1 MPDSPASRHPLVVPM
16 VVAHAT
22 IMVLWSTLRHEHYG
36 SSAFDL
42 AAYENIFWNLAH
54 RGVPWN
60 SIEHSHQWS
69 NHFEVGL
76 LWLWLPFR
84 FAPSPLWLF
93 LVQQISCAAAA
104 LPVDAMARHA
114 SGDRRIGLVAALA
127 TLVSPQLILAE
138 IYDFHSITACAFPM
152 ALLVWG
158 VASDSPRRMI
168 VGALLA
174 MSVREQM
181 GLTWAAA
188 AVAWLLCHGWRKRW
202 PVALAF
208 ATVGI
213 GGFLLEVLWLIPHYA
228 QGGAFRY
235 VSQYGRL
242 GGSPEAALRFALH
255 RPFDLLLLPFEG
267 RRPLY
272 LLVLASG
279 AIPLLIASF
288 RSPRTAAW
296 PLLIAAPLLL
306 VQLLNDRSAVWSI
319 HYQYGAPVVPLL
331 AACAALA
338 LSDKR
343 CVPPDKRRW
352 FAGVWVA
359 ATVIVA
365 CVPLSGKIYGE
376 GRPIDPKFVGSKRA
390 MALARVPTLVPV
402 DASVSAFDRITP
414 HLAHRPEIHKWPDG
428 EDADRFVVLEVGGMS
443 AHPDELAIAKA
454 AIARLRSDPRFT
466 IRLDEA
472 GVLLVERIAKAP
484 TTKVAL
490 GHEL

>member
-1 MPDSPASRHPLVVPM
+1 M

-22 IMVLWSTLRHEHYG
+22 IMVLWSTLRHAHYG
-36 SSAFDL
+36 STAFDL

-54 RGVPWN
+54 RGVPWD
-60 SIEHSHQWS
+60 SIEHHHQWS

-84 FAPSPLWLF
+84 FAPSPVWLF

-104 LPVDAMARHA
+104 LPIEAMARHA
-114 SGDRRIGLVAALA
+114 SGDRRVGLVAALA
-127 TLVSPQLILAE
+127 TLVSPQLLLAE
-138 IYDFHSITACAFPM
+138 INDFHSITACAFPM

-168 VGALLA
+168 GGALLA

-181 GLTWAAA
+181 GLALAAA
-188 AVAWLLCHGWRKRW
+188 AVAWLLCHGWRRRW

-208 ATVGI
+208 ATFGI

-228 QGGAFRY
+228 DGGAFRY
-235 VSQYGRL
+235 VNQYGRL
-242 GGSPEAALRFALH
+242 GGSPDAALRFALH
-255 RPFDLLLLPFEG
+255 RPFHLLFLPFEG
-267 RRPLY
+267 KRPLY
-272 LLVLASG
+272 LVLLASG

-288 RSPRTAAW
+288 RSARTAAW
-296 PLLIAAPLLL
+296 PLLVAAPLLL
-306 VQLLNDRSAVWSI
+306 VQLLNDRSVVWSI
-319 HYQYGAPVVPLL
+319 HSQYGAAVVPLL

-338 LSDKR
+338 LSDTR
-343 CVPPDKRRW
+343 CVRPDKRRW
-352 FAGVWVA
+352 FAAVWIG
-359 ATVIVA
+359 ATAIVA
-365 CVPLSGKIYGE
+365 CVPLAGKLYGE
-376 GRPIDPKFVGSKRA
+376 GRPLDPQFSGSRRA
-390 MALARVPTLVPV
+390 TALGRVLTLLPG
-402 DASVSAFDRITP
+402 DASVSAFDRIAP
-414 HLAHRPEIHKWPDG
+414 HLAHRPEVHRWPDG

-472 GVLLVERIAKAP
+472 GVLLVERIANGAVTKA
-484 TTKVAL
+484 AIGYDL
-490 GHEL
+490 